1 MTLILLFSILL
12 GVALIFVTFRKT
24 TNQNFRIVAI
34 LGAILLQFWWMILLT
49 LLFYKS
55 SIGQDT

>member
-12 GVALIFVTFRKT
+12 GAALIVLAFRKT
-24 TNQNFRIVAI
+24 ASPSHRVAAV
-34 LGAILLQFWWMILLT
+34 LGAVLLQSWWMILLA
-49 LLFYKS
+49 LAIYKS